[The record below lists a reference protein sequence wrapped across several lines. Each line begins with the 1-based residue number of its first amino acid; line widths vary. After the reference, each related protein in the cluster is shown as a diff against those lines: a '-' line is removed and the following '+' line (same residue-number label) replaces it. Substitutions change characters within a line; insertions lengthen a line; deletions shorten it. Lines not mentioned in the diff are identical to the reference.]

1 MARNVQREDFLVG
14 RPPEMGQ
21 GDADV
26 AGYLHGARAELW
38 RQLRGQPLTVGGSC
52 LSALWVGKPWEW
64 GPPGEAPPSPAG
76 LWAPRPGRPH
86 EHLRGTATFS
96 QFRVPWADIPLPFFL
111 RLIPGLLSWSCCFV
125 AG

>member
-1 MARNVQREDFLVG
+1 MG

-38 RQLRGQPLTVGGSC
+38 RQLRGQPLTVCGSC

-96 QFRVPWADIPLPFFL
+96 QFQVPWADIPLPFFL